1 MLKDYNNFAK
11 EIINGVGGKNNII
24 DVKHCFTRLRF
35 KLKDNSI
42 VDVTKV
48 ENIDIV
54 VKVIKT
60 IAELQVVIG
69 NEIDEV
75 YKAVKDELGD
85 VESDTITHNE
95 ETKGKRN
102 LKWIAQQIL
111 NAISST
117 VSPILVGLVVAG
129 LFQAILTLLSLG
141 GIVSSDSQTYQLL
154 SMAGNTFFYFMPLLV
169 AYSASKYFKCN
180 TVVSLMLAGIL
191 LHPTFTSLYS
201 SGETVNL
208 FGLPVHMIDYS
219 ASLIPMLITVW
230 IQSYI
235 ERLSNK
241 TFFKKLGLLVQFP
254 VFLIMVP
261 LTLLVTGPIGSII
274 GEVIANGMLTI
285 YNKHALL
292 GIFVICLLM
301 PLFIW
306 TGSHWVF
313 MPVAISNMATLGFD
327 PFLWVGFAAWN
338 FTQLAVSMVYFL
350 KSKNKKLKT
359 YAASAAFSIA
369 TAGISE
375 PCAYGLT
382 LKFKKPIIPSFIG
395 CGIGGLI
402 FGLLNVRVFQ
412 LINVSII
419 SLPQF
424 IDPNGG
430 NNFLFALIGIIC
442 VFISTFLMVWFAGFD
457 ESEFEKGIE

>member
-1 MLKDYNNFAK
+1 MSKNYEEYAK
-11 EIINGVGGKNNII
+11 EIINGVGGKKNII

-35 KLKDNSI
+35 RLKDNSI
-42 VDVTKV
+42 VDVAKV
-48 ENIDIV
+48 ENVDMV
-54 VKVIKT
+54 VKVMKT

-69 NEIDEV
+69 NEIDDI
-75 YKAVKDELGD
+75 YKAVKEELGD
-85 VESDTITHNE
+85 TEDDIVSEYSE
-95 ETKGKRN
+95 MGKKN
-102 LKWIAQQIL
+102 LKWIVQQIL

-129 LFQAILTLLSLG
+129 LFKAVLVLLSLG
-141 GIVSSDSQTYQLL
+141 GILSNDSQTYELL
-154 SMAGNTFFYFMPLLV
+154 NMAGDSFFYFMPLLV
-169 AYSASKYFKCN
+169 AHSASKYFGCN

-191 LHPTFTSLYS
+191 LHPTFSSLQS
-201 SGETVNL
+201 SGEAVSL

-219 ASLIPMLITVW
+219 ASLISMLITVW
-230 IQSYI
+230 IQSYV
-235 ERLSNK
+235 EKLSDK

-274 GEVIANGMLTI
+274 GEIIANGMLTI
-285 YNKHALL
+285 YGKYALL
-292 GIFVICLLM
+292 GIVAICLLM

-313 MPVAISNMATLGFD
+313 MPVAISNVSTLGFD

-402 FGLLNVRVFQ
+402 FGLLNVKVFQ

-430 NNFLFALIGIIC
+430 NNFLFALIGIVC
-442 VFISTFLMVWFAGFD
+442 VFVSTFLMVWFWGFD
-457 ESEFEKGIE
+457 ESEFEKDLE